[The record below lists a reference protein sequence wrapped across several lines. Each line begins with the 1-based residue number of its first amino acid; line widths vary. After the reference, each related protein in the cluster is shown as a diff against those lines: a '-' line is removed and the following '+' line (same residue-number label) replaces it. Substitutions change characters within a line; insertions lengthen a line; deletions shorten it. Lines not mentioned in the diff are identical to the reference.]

1 MWRYREERPVF
12 IESVGIRNFRSIDRL
27 DIDLERLTV
36 MLGANSTGKSTVIKA
51 LEWFFEGQKQL
62 DLDDVRDS
70 SPELVASVRIT
81 FSGFS
86 DADREAFPG
95 YTTGERMTLLKTRSV
110 DGSVKLTGRGLVYP
124 AFREIRGQQGAVA
137 VRTAFNAFCDA
148 HPDFGLERATSQAQA
163 LARME
168 SWERD
173 HPEFCE
179 EDERDASHL
188 LGAVGQGVLG
198 QRFKFVFV
206 PALRDASLDA
216 QEGRDTTLSRLL
228 SAIAEQRAA
237 AGERVADLEREMRER
252 YEQIVVDAH
261 GASLEELSAAMTEQ
275 LRSLISRAEVRL
287 EAQPAVLNLPGPR
300 VLLRAGESGSLT
312 DIGRQGHGF
321 QRTFIITAL
330 RYLSESEVGDVDAPA
345 IFLAIEEPE
354 LYQHPVRARH
364 FSSVLERL
372 VDRDE
377 PPVQVLY
384 ATHSPYF
391 VNARRFASIRL
402 FRRAVGKDGR
412 LEPPSVLRASVAG
425 VAARL
430 AGIVDPDHID
440 RRLSRTIDDNHL
452 FSEAFFGHAVI
463 LTEGFHDGRL
473 LQEVARMNG
482 RPLEADGIVAVH
494 ASKTAL
500 PIAYTILALFG
511 VPTYVVFDG
520 DEDCRADQT
529 EMHRKLNRD
538 IQALLE
544 IENVED
550 FPVTAAHEHWA
561 VFQQTLEQAL
571 KDAIPE
577 FETKCQE
584 MSEKNDWRV
593 KSGETYAAVISAE
606 GTAPALLTEIIT
618 AARNL
623 SSGP

>member
-1 MWRYREERPVF
+1 
-12 IESVGIRNFRSIDRL
+12 
-27 DIDLERLTV
+27 
-36 MLGANSTGKSTVIKA
+36 
-51 LEWFFEGQKQL
+51 
-62 DLDDVRDS
+62 
-70 SPELVASVRIT
+70 
-81 FSGFS
+81 
-86 DADREAFPG
+86 
-95 YTTGERMTLLKTRSV
+95 
-110 DGSVKLTGRGLVYP
+110 
-124 AFREIRGQQGAVA
+124 
-137 VRTAFNAFCDA
+137 
-148 HPDFGLERATSQAQA
+148 
-163 LARME
+163 
-168 SWERD
+168 
-173 HPEFCE
+173 
-179 EDERDASHL
+179 
-188 LGAVGQGVLG
+188 VLG

-206 PALRDASLDA
+206 PALRDASVDA
-216 QEGRDTTLSRLL
+216 QEGRDTTLSQLL

-287 EAQPAVLNLPGPR
+287 EAQPATLNLPGPR

-330 RYLSESEVGDVDAPA
+330 RYLSENVVVGDADAPT

-372 VDRDE
+372 VDREE

-402 FRRAVGKDGR
+402 FRRTVGEGGL
-412 LEPPSVLRASVAG
+412 LEPPSVLAASLPDVT
-425 VAARL
+425 ARL

-452 FSEAFFGHAVI
+452 FSEAFFGQAVI
-463 LTEGFHDGRL
+463 LTEGFHDSRVL
-473 LQEVARMNG
+473 EQVARMGG
-482 RPLEADGIVAVH
+482 RALEADGVVAVH
-494 ASKTAL
+494 SSKTAL
-500 PIAYTILALFG
+500 PVAYAILALLG

-520 DEDCRADQT
+520 DADCRDDQT
-529 EMHRKLNRD
+529 EMHTKLNRD
-538 IQALLE
+538 LQTLLGVE
-544 IENVED
+544 QVED
-550 FPVTAAHEHWA
+550 FPGTAAHERWA
-561 VFQQTLEQAL
+561 VFEKTLEQAL

-577 FETKCQE
+577 FEKKCQR

-593 KSGETYAAVISAE
+593 KSGETYSAVIDAE
-606 GTAPALLTEIIT
+606 GEAPTLLREIL
-618 AARNL
+618 ASARRL
-623 SSGP
+623 DSGL

>member
-1 MWRYREERPVF
+1 
-12 IESVGIRNFRSIDRL
+12 
-27 DIDLERLTV
+27 

-51 LEWFFEGQKQL
+51 LEWFFEGQRQL
-62 DLDDVRDS
+62 DLDDVRDGN
-70 SPELVASVRIT
+70 PELVASVRVT
-81 FSGFS
+81 FTGFS

-95 YTTGERMTLLKTRSV
+95 YTTGERMTLLKTRSL
-110 DGSVKLTGRGLVYP
+110 DGNVKLTGRGLVYP
-124 AFREIRGQQGAVA
+124 AFRQTRSQQGAVA

-148 HPDFGLERATSQAQA
+148 HPDWGLERATSQAQA
-163 LARME
+163 LNRME
-168 SWERD
+168 GWERN
-173 HPEFCE
+173 HPELCE

-206 PALRDASLDA
+206 PALRDASIDA

-252 YEQIVVDAH
+252 YEQIVVHAH

-287 EAQPAVLNLPGPR
+287 EAQPAALNLPGPR
-300 VLLRAGESGSLT
+300 ILLRAGEAGSLT

-321 QRTFIITAL
+321 QRIITAL
-330 RYLSESEVGDVDAPA
+330 RYLSESDVEDVDAPA
-345 IFLAIEEPE
+345 IFLAVEEPE
-354 LYQHPVRARH
+354 LYQHPVRSRH
-364 FSSVLERL
+364 FSAVLERL
-372 VDRDE
+372 ADREE

-402 FRRAVGKDGR
+402 FRRALGQDGR
-412 LEPPSVLRASVAG
+412 LEPPSVLQASVAD
-425 VAARL
+425 VAAKL
-430 AGIVDPDHID
+430 TGVIDPGHID

-463 LTEGFHDGRL
+463 LTEGFHDSQL

-482 RPLEADGIVAVH
+482 GSLEADGIVAVH

-500 PIAYTILALFG
+500 PIAYTILALLG

-520 DEDCRADQT
+520 DEGCRADQT

-538 IQALLE
+538 IQTLLE
-544 IENVED
+544 IEEIED
-550 FPVTAAHEHWA
+550 FPATAAHECWA
-561 VFQQTLEQAL
+561 VFEKTLEQEL
-571 KDAIPE
+571 KNAIPA
-577 FETKCQE
+577 FETKCQH
-584 MSEKNDWRV
+584 MSEKTDWRV
-593 KSGETYAAVISAE
+593 KSGETYAAVIGAE
-606 GTAPALLTEIIT
+606 GAAPPLLVEIIA
-618 AARNL
+618 AAREL
-623 SSGP
+623 TSSRS